1 VSSRLA
7 GATEPDLDSKPICP
21 GSLLFTSSKLESL
34 GKRGSPLRNCLHQIG
49 LPAFRR
55 AGIFLTIDGCGR
67 AQPTVGG
74 AQGRCSWIIW
84 ENELFRPVFKKKK
97 KKKSLEKNKFD
108 SQQTL

>member
-1 VSSRLA
+1 M
-7 GATEPDLDSKPICP
+7 
-21 GSLLFTSSKLESL
+21 
-34 GKRGSPLRNCLHQIG
+34 
-49 LPAFRR
+49 
-55 AGIFLTIDGCGR
+55 TIDGCGR